1 MARHDYNILNQLF
14 PATRQDL
21 NNLFIAIQ
29 STNSGSGTPAATVAY
44 MRYIDTSS
52 SEILMRNAADT
63 GSISL
68 RKTTGEVI
76 APLGSA
82 SGASYSFGTD
92 FNTGM
97 FSPGANTVS
106 FTTSG
111 VERVRIGNTGNVGI
125 GTTSPAFLLSVSS
138 NVDSDGDTVRIVNS
152 NTGTSA
158 AAVLGINGQGNNFNI
173 KNYGDGTSKANET
186 EFYSGASGSYFVF
199 SPSNAEAMRIDPSGR
214 LGVGTTSPLAKLDVT
229 STTTGYTAR
238 FGKFD
243 SNGLFLY
250 SESQSTHY
258 NWRITTQTAVGGG
271 FEIAPS
277 TAAGGTTWATPLLV
291 LRQNNRHSIGNTN
304 TYNNCVLTITQPT
317 GGQASELLAIE
328 TPVSTSSYHIQFVN
342 PNGRVGTIS
351 TSGTSTSYNT
361 SSDYRLK
368 ENIKPIENILERFK
382 KLKPCSFNFLTDKKM
397 IVDGF
402 LAHEV
407 QEVIPEAVT
416 GVKDEMDE
424 DGTPKYQGIDQ
435 AKLVPLLVAS
445 VQEILKRL
453 EALEK

>member
-1 MARHDYNILNQLF
+1 
-14 PATRQDL
+14 
-21 NNLFIAIQ
+21 
-29 STNSGSGTPAATVAY
+29 

-76 APLGSA
+76 APVGSA

-97 FSPGANTVS
+97 FSPFTNFIS
-106 FTTSG
+106 FTTAG
-111 VERVRIGNTGNVGI
+111 VERIRISNTGRLGVGR
-125 GTTSPAFLLSVSS
+125 TVSQLYYKLD
-138 NVDSDGDTVRIVNS
+138 VLDSYDDEYPTVRISNE

-158 AAVLGINGQGNNFNI
+158 ATRFNLISHGNDFDI
-173 KNYGDGTSKANET
+173 INYGDATTKANRT
-186 EFYSGASGSYFVF
+186 EFRSTASGSHFVF
-199 SPSNAEAMRIDPSGR
+199 SPSDSEAMRIDQFGR
-214 LGVGTTSPLAKLDVT
+214 VGVGTT
-229 STTTGYTAR
+229 
-238 FGKFD
+238 
-243 SNGLFLY
+243 
-250 SESQSTHY
+250 
-258 NWRITTQTAVGGG
+258 
-271 FEIAPS
+271 
-277 TAAGGTTWATPLLV
+277 TP
-291 LRQNNRHSIGNTN
+291 
-304 TYNNCVLTITQPT
+304 YNNCVLTITQPT
-317 GGQASELLAIE
+317 VGQSDRLLAIE
-328 TPVSTSSYHIQFVN
+328 SPVSTASFAIQFVN
-342 PNGRVGTIS
+342 PNGRVGTII

>member
-29 STNSGSGTPAATVAY
+29 STNSGAGTPAATVAY

-76 APLGSA
+76 APLGSV

-97 FSPGANTVS
+97 FSPGANNIG

-111 VERVRIGNTGNVGI
+111 VERLRIGNTGNVGI

-158 AAVLGINGQGNNFNI
+158 AAVFSIKGQGNEFSI

-186 EFYSGASGSYFVF
+186 EFYSGAGGSYFVF
-199 SPSNAEAMRIDPSGR
+199 SPSNSEAMRIDSSGR
-214 LGVGTTSPLAKLDVT
+214 LGVGTTNPLAKLDVT
-229 STTTGYTAR
+229 SATTGYTAR

-277 TAAGGTTWATPLLV
+277 TAEGGTTWDTPYFV
-291 LRQNNRHSIGNTN
+291 LRQGHRHSIGNTN
-304 TYNNCVLTITQPT
+304 TYNNCLLTLTQPT
-317 GGQASELLAIE
+317 AGQLDRLLAIQ
-328 TPVSTSSYHIQFVN
+328 TPVTAYSYAIQFVN

-368 ENIKPIENILERFK
+368 ENIKPIDNILERFK
-382 KLKPCSFNFLTDKKM
+382 KLKPCSFNFLSDKKM

-435 AKLVPLLVAS
+435 SKLVPLLVAS

>member
-21 NNLFIAIQ
+21 NNLFVAIH
-29 STNSGSGTPAATVAY
+29 SNNSGAGTPSATVAY
-44 MRYIDTSS
+44 MRYVDTSL

-76 APLGSA
+76 APLGSVT
-82 SGASYSFGTD
+82 GASYSFGSD

-97 FSPGANTVS
+97 FSPGANIIG
-106 FTTSG
+106 FTNAG
-111 VERVRIGNTGNVGI
+111 VERVRIDAAGKVGI
-125 GTTSPAFLLSVSS
+125 GTS
-138 NVDSDGDTVRIVNS
+138 
-152 NTGTSA
+152 
-158 AAVLGINGQGNNFNI
+158 
-173 KNYGDGTSKANET
+173 
-186 EFYSGASGSYFVF
+186 
-199 SPSNAEAMRIDPSGR
+199 
-214 LGVGTTSPLAKLDVT
+214 SPLAKLDVT
-229 STTTGYTAR
+229 SSTAGYTAR
-238 FGKFD
+238 FGRFD
-243 SNGLFLY
+243 NNGLFLH
-250 SESQSTHY
+250 SEAASTHY
-258 NWRITTQTAVGGG
+258 NWRLTTQTAVGAG

-277 TAAGGTTWATPLLV
+277 TAVGGTTWASPV
-291 LRQNNRHSIGNTN
+291 FALRENHQHSIGT
-304 TYNNCVLTITQPT
+304 TSVYNSCVLTITQPIA
-317 GGQASELLAIE
+317 GQSSRLLAIQS
-328 TPVSTSSYHIQFVN
+328 PVATSSYAVQFVN
-342 PNGRVGTIS
+342 PNGRIGTIT
-351 TSGTSTSYNT
+351 TSGTSTAYNT

-368 ENIKPIENILERFK
+368 ENIKPIDNILDRFK
-382 KLKPCSFNFLTDKKM
+382 KLKPCSFNFLSDKKT

-435 AKLVPLLVAS
+435 AKIVPLLVAS
-445 VQEILKRL
+445 VQELIKKI

>member
-76 APLGSA
+76 APLGSV

-97 FSPGANTVS
+97 FSPGANTIG

-111 VERVRIGNTGNVGI
+111 VE
-125 GTTSPAFLLSVSS
+125 
-138 NVDSDGDTVRIVNS
+138 
-152 NTGTSA
+152 
-158 AAVLGINGQGNNFNI
+158 
-173 KNYGDGTSKANET
+173 
-186 EFYSGASGSYFVF
+186 
-199 SPSNAEAMRIDPSGR
+199 AMRIDSSSR

-271 FEIAPS
+271 FEISPS
-277 TAAGGTTWATPLLV
+277 TAAGGTTWATPLLS
-291 LRQNNRHSIGNTN
+291 LRQDHRHSIGNTN

-317 GGQASELLAIE
+317 GGQDDRLLAIE
-328 TPVSTSSYHIQFVN
+328 SPVSTASFAVQFVN